1 MILIRSPQTIR
12 RDRTEPIEAPM
23 QSLASLL
30 AVASIW
36 SVATVSPGPN
46 FLLSARISA
55 AQSRAHG
62 LAVVSGIGVAT
73 AIWGW
78 AGLLGIQALFVAAPW
93 FYAFLKLA
101 GAAYLVVTGARMILG
116 SRKRDGTRTD
126 LVPPGQALSL
136 RTTFRIGLV
145 TSLANPRSALSVPS
159 IFAAALPAHPA
170 TTLGTL
176 AIALM
181 VAISVAWYVSVVYLF
196 TTGFMASTYDRLR
209 HWIDRTAGVLLVWF
223 GTRLALDRA

>member
-1 MILIRSPQTIR
+1 
-12 RDRTEPIEAPM
+12 M

-36 SVATVSPGPN
+36 SVAAVTPGPN

-62 LAVVSGIGVAT
+62 LAVVCGIGVAT

-78 AGLLGIQALFVAAPW
+78 TGLLGIQALFLAAPW
-93 FYAFLKLA
+93 FYVFLKLA
-101 GAAYLVVTGARMILG
+101 GAAYLVVTGARMIFG
-116 SRKRDGTRTD
+116 SRNRDEARTG
-126 LVPPGQALSL
+126 LVASGPALSL
-136 RTTFRIGLV
+136 RAAFRIGLV
-145 TSLANPRSALSVPS
+145 TSLANPRSALSVAS

-170 TTLGTL
+170 MTLGAL
-176 AIALM
+176 AIAVM
-181 VAISVAWYVSVVYLF
+181 VAISVAWYLSVVYLF
-196 TTGFMASTYDRLR
+196 TTGFMASAYARLR